1 MMKGHYIAFCS
12 KQSLPKIRAFVEGEL
27 KALQVQETVSH
38 QLVLAV
44 DEACANSIIHH
55 HSCDETESIKLA
67 IFKTGNELRIELTDH
82 GAPFPINEYRP
93 HDLKE
98 IIKKRKKG
106 GLGIFLIT
114 KIMDKVEVIR
124 GEDNFTYRFTKF
136 L

>member
-1 MMKGHYIAFCS
+1 MNRAQYTAFCS
-12 KQSLPKIRAFVEGEL
+12 KKSLPKIRAFVESEL
-27 KALQVQETVSH
+27 RSLSVQDTMTH

-55 HSCDETESIKLA
+55 HACDENSSILLS
-67 IFKTGNELRIELTDH
+67 ISRHDDELRIELTDQ

-93 HDLKE
+93 SDIRD
-98 IIKKRKKG
+98 IIKKRNKG

-114 KIMDKVEVIR
+114 KIMDKVEVIP
-124 GEDNFTYRFTKF
+124 GEGMFTYRFTKF